1 MPDLPDSPD
10 SPASVPVTVSLGERT
25 VLLIGTAHIS
35 ERSVAE
41 VRDAVAREQPDCVCV
56 ELDASRYATMSSE
69 RHWMELD
76 IRRVLKQRKGFLML
90 TNIVLHSF
98 QRRLGMDLGVQP
110 GAEMAAAVAAAEA
123 GGIRF
128 ALCDREIQ
136 VTLRRAWRKT
146 GWWGRLKLLA
156 ALLAAGFSNE
166 KLDGEQVEALK
177 ERGALQSMLDE
188 LADYLP
194 QVKEVLIDER
204 DRYLAQRIFEAGGER
219 VVAVVGAGHVPG
231 IERWLSAYRQRA
243 PRAEELDE
251 LDHVPPPARLV
262 RLLPW
267 TIPALFA
274 ALVGY
279 GFLRAG
285 AEVTIEKLAQWVLVN
300 GTLAALGALA
310 ALAHPVTI
318 ISSFAAAPVT
328 SVNPTIG
335 VGIVAGL
342 IQAMVRKPRVVDFE
356 NLSQDVS
363 SVRGILRNRVTHILA
378 VFFMSSVGSA
388 IGTFVGLSFL
398 TSLLRGG

>member
-1 MPDLPDSPD
+1 MHT
-10 SPASVPVTVSLGERT
+10 TVELGGRT

-35 ERSVAE
+35 QRSVVE
-41 VRDAVAREQPDCVCV
+41 VREAIAAEAPDRVCV
-56 ELDASRYATMSSE
+56 ELDASRHATIS
-69 RHWMELD
+69 RQQHWMELD
-76 IRRVLKQRKGFLML
+76 IRRVLKERKGFLML

-98 QRRLGMDLGVQP
+98 QRRLGLDLGVQP

-123 GGIRF
+123 AGIPF
-128 ALCDREIQ
+128 VLCDREIQ
-136 VTLRRAWRKT
+136 VTLRRAWRRSRL
-146 GWWGRLKLLA
+146 WGRLKLLA
-156 ALLAAGFSNE
+156 ALLAGAFSNE
-166 KLDGEQVEALK
+166 DLDGTQVEALK
-177 ERGALQSMLDE
+177 EKGALQSMLEE

-204 DRYLAQRIFEAGGER
+204 DRYLAHRIFTAGGTR

-231 IERWLSAYRQRA
+231 IERCLLAYQRE
-243 PRAEELDE
+243 PPAEEALDD
-251 LDHVPPPARLV
+251 LDHVPPPAWWT

-267 TIPALFA
+267 TVPALFVT
-274 ALVGY
+274 LVGY

-285 AEVTIEKLAQWVLVN
+285 AQMTIEKLTQWVLVN

-318 ISSFAAAPVT
+318 ISSFAAAPIT

-356 NLSQDVS
+356 NLSQDVTS
-363 SVRGILRNRVTHILA
+363 LRGILRNRITHILA

-388 IGTFVGLSFL
+388 VGTFVGLSFL

>member
-1 MPDLPDSPD
+1 M
-10 SPASVPVTVSLGERT
+10 
-25 VLLIGTAHIS
+25 
-35 ERSVAE
+35 AE
-41 VRDAVAREQPDCVCV
+41 VRDAVATEQPDCVCV
-56 ELDASRYATMSSE
+56 ELDAGRYATISSE
-69 RHWMELD
+69 QHWMDLD

-110 GAEMAAAVAAAEA
+110 GADMAAAVAAAEEA
-123 GGIRF
+123 GIRF
-128 ALCDREIQ
+128 ELCDREIQ
-136 VTLRRAWRKT
+136 GDAAPGVGAGPAGGAGSSCLRRCWQRD
-146 GWWGRLKLLA
+146 
-156 ALLAAGFSNE
+156 FSNDE
-166 KLDGEQVEALK
+166 LDSEQVESLK

-194 QVKEVLIDER
+194 RVKEVLIDER
-204 DRYLAQRIFEAGGER
+204 DRYLAQRIFEAGGAR

-231 IERWLSAYRQRA
+231 IQRWLSRVRA
-243 PRAEELDE
+243 AARRRAGELDE
-251 LDHVPPPARLV
+251 LSHVPPPGPLA

-267 TIPALFA
+267 SIPALFVG
-274 ALVGY
+274 LVGY

-285 AEVTIEKLAQWVLVN
+285 AEVTMEKLAQWVLVN
-300 GTLAALGALA
+300 GTLAALGALV

-318 ISSFAAAPVT
+318 ISSFAAAPIT

-356 NLSQDVS
+356 NLSQDVT
-363 SVRGILRNRVTHILA
+363 SVRGFLRNRVTHILA
-378 VFFMSSVGSA
+378 VFFLSSVGSA

-398 TSLLRGG
+398 TSLLRGGA

>member
-1 MPDLPDSPD
+1 M
-10 SPASVPVTVSLGERT
+10 
-25 VLLIGTAHIS
+25 
-35 ERSVAE
+35 AE
-41 VRDAVAREQPDCVCV
+41 VREAIASAQPDCVCV
-56 ELDASRYATMSSE
+56 ELDAGRYATISRP
-69 RHWMELD
+69 RHWEDLD
-76 IRRVLKQRKGFLML
+76 IRRVLKERKGFLML
-90 TNIVLHSF
+90 TNIVLHSL

-123 GGIRF
+123 AGIRF
-128 ALCDREIQ
+128 ELCDREIQ

-156 ALLAAGFSNE
+156 ALLAAGFSNDE
-166 KLDGEQVEALK
+166 LDSEQVESLK
-177 ERGALQSMLDE
+177 ERGALQSMLDD

-194 QVKEVLIDER
+194 RVKEVLIDER
-204 DRYLAQRIFEAGGER
+204 DRYLAQRIFEAGGSR

-231 IERWLSAYRQRA
+231 IQRWLSEYERRA
-243 PRAEELDE
+243 PRAGELDE
-251 LDHVPPPARLV
+251 LSEVPPPGALA

-267 TIPALFA
+267 SIPALFV

-285 AEVTIEKLAQWVLVN
+285 AEVTLEKLAQWVLVN
-300 GTLAALGALA
+300 GTLAALGALV

-318 ISSFAAAPVT
+318 ICSFLAAPIT

-356 NLSQDVS
+356 NLSQDVT

-378 VFFMSSVGSA
+378 VFFLSSVGSA

-398 TSLLRGG
+398 TSLLRGGA

>member
-1 MPDLPDSPD
+1 MKGPAAPPDALPV
-10 SPASVPVTVSLGERT
+10 SVNLGERS
-25 VLLIGTAHIS
+25 VLLIGTAHVS
-35 ERSVAE
+35 ARSVAE
-41 VRDAVAREQPDCVCV
+41 VRAAVANEQPDCVCV
-56 ELDASRYATMSSE
+56 ELDASRYATISSE
-69 RHWMELD
+69 QHWMELD

-110 GAEMAAAVAAAEA
+110 GAEMAAAVQAAKAD
-123 GGIRF
+123 GIRF
-128 ALCDREIQ
+128 ELCDREIQ
-136 VTLRRAWRKT
+136 VTLRRAWRNT
-146 GWWGRLKLLA
+146 SWWGRLKLLA
-156 ALLAAGFSNE
+156 ALLAAGFSYD
-166 KLDGEQVEALK
+166 KLAGEQVEALK

-204 DRYLAQRIFEAGGER
+204 DRYLAQRIFEAGGTR
-219 VVAVVGAGHVPG
+219 VLAVVGAGHVPG
-231 IERWLSAYRQRA
+231 IQRWLAAYEHRE
-243 PRAEELDE
+243 PRSEELDE
-251 LDHVPPPARLV
+251 LDHVPPPGRLV
-262 RLLPW
+262 RVLPW
-267 TIPALFA
+267 TIPALFV

-285 AEVTIEKLAQWVLVN
+285 AEVTFEKLAQWVLVN

-318 ISSFAAAPVT
+318 VSSFAAAPIT

-356 NLSQDVS
+356 NLSQDVT

-398 TSLLRGG
+398 TSLLRGGA

>member
-1 MPDLPDSPD
+1 MRT
-10 SPASVPVTVSLGERT
+10 TVELGGRT
-25 VLLIGTAHIS
+25 VLLIGTAHTS
-35 ERSVAE
+35 QRSVVE
-41 VRDAVAREQPDCVCV
+41 VREAIAAEAPDRVCV
-56 ELDASRYATMSSE
+56 ELDASRHATIS
-69 RHWMELD
+69 RKQHWMDLD
-76 IRRVLKQRKGFLML
+76 IRRVLKERKGFLML

-98 QRRLGMDLGVQP
+98 QRRLGLDLGVQP
-110 GAEMAAAVAAAEA
+110 GAEMAAAITAAEA
-123 GGIRF
+123 DEIPF
-128 ALCDREIQ
+128 VLCDREIG
-136 VTLRRAWRKT
+136 VTLRRAWRRSRL
-146 GWWGRLKLLA
+146 WGRLKLLA
-156 ALLAAGFSNE
+156 ALLAGAFSNE
-166 KLDGEQVEALK
+166 DLDSTQVEALK
-177 ERGALQSMLDE
+177 ERGALQSMLEE

-204 DRYLAQRIFEAGGER
+204 DRYLAHRIFTAGGTR

-231 IERWLSAYRQRA
+231 IERCLLAYQRQPPA
-243 PRAEELDE
+243 KEALDD
-251 LDHVPPPARLV
+251 LDHVPPPGWWT

-267 TIPALFA
+267 TVPALFVT
-274 ALVGY
+274 LVGY

-285 AEVTIEKLAQWVLVN
+285 AEMTIEKLSQWVLVN

-318 ISSFAAAPVT
+318 VSSFAAAPIT

-356 NLSQDVS
+356 NLSQDVTS
-363 SVRGILRNRVTHILA
+363 LRGILRNRVTHILA